1 MKYLLVITYSTQI
14 YIALIGFILMPIYL
28 RYMGAEAFG
37 LVGFFVMLQACVQL
51 LDFGLSPTLSREM
64 SRYRAGV
71 ISIIAIWQRLRSLEW
86 FLGLIALV
94 SMLILIISRHWI
106 AVKWLTFQYLNSDEV
121 STCILVISITVA
133 LRWLMGLYR
142 ACLIGLERQIWVNG
156 VSALFSTLK
165 FIGVIPLLV
174 YWSASP
180 LAFFSYQVLISI
192 LELLTFFSMMYR
204 VLPRSHVRLLPE
216 WTAMSSM
223 LPIAGPMAFIAGMWI
238 FLTQIDKL
246 ILSKILSLEDYGY
259 FTLAVAV
266 ASGLLALMSPLNQV
280 LQPRITILAAQ
291 GKIETLQNLYRL
303 STQFVTA
310 MFLTIGGTL
319 AFFAE
324 PILFAWTGD
333 PQATKV
339 AAPILF
345 WYGLANALIGILV
358 LPFMVQFALGY
369 LRLHVIGNV
378 LLVLTSLPT
387 LIYASVTQGG
397 IGAGFTLFVARLL
410 FLLLWIPQVY
420 RRLMPNLVFSWYL
433 HDWGQHL
440 LQLQEL

>member
-1 MKYLLVITYSTQI
+1 
-14 YIALIGFILMPIYL
+14 
-28 RYMGAEAFG
+28 
-37 LVGFFVMLQACVQL
+37 
-51 LDFGLSPTLSREM
+51 
-64 SRYRAGV
+64 
-71 ISIIAIWQRLRSLEW
+71 
-86 FLGLIALV
+86 
-94 SMLILIISRHWI
+94 
-106 AVKWLTFQYLNSDEV
+106 
-121 STCILVISITVA
+121 
-133 LRWLMGLYR
+133 
-142 ACLIGLERQIWVNG
+142 
-156 VSALFSTLK
+156 
-165 FIGVIPLLV
+165 
-174 YWSASP
+174 
-180 LAFFSYQVLISI
+180 
-192 LELLTFFSMMYR
+192 MMYR

-378 LLVLTSLPT
+378 LLVLTLLPT

-433 HDWGQHL
+433 HDLGPTSLAVAGTLILGHKLFLMERIDRLTTFMLIGIISLAAL
-440 LQLQEL
+440 LAGLIAGNRSRREILIWIKKSV